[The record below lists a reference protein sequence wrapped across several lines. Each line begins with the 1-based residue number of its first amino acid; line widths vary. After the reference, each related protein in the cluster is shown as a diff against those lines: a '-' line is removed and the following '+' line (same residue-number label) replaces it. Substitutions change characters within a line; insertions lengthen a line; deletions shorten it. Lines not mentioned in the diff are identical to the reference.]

1 MRYKKIIRIFLILLT
16 SMTLISCKDKTSD
29 KGEKLSNTY
38 VINKVYVDG
47 EISTSYYSAYKI
59 EFNEDYTC
67 NVTIYGPAGLEQRKS
82 TYYFDG
88 SFITE
93 KYKNKEYTYILSNDI
108 LIYEE
113 KDMGVKIEFKIYEK
127 EEDKKDQ
134 AVDFNDI
141 LFGDSID
148 ETKIFNYCPAI
159 LVEDDVMHIWYC
171 TNKVSGVIMD
181 HIGYRTGTKTSDGKW
196 KFSEQQ
202 IVLEPTS
209 GTWDGRHTCDPAVI
223 KGEFKMQGETYYYL
237 MSYLGCVTEDYSK
250 NETGIAVSKTPAGP
264 WIKVDSI
271 NPIVPYTDPI
281 IFGSEDKIGNAR
293 NSDTSWGTGMPALIS
308 IDGKGE
314 VLLFFQTSS
323 RGTGIQRWD
332 LSDLD
337 NPKVKYDVT
346 RNNNGILNSQNLKCN
361 VGITDYAYDPVAKR
375 FYVFGVTN
383 EQNPANITETLVN
396 SHCVLAYI
404 DNVESTE
411 DLSDILVSN
420 KYTWTCVGYVGPNET
435 GWDRNHNPGI
445 VRDPYGYIMD
455 SNNIMVVVATGRRDY
470 PNQNIYTYRLHGYIF
485 NLSE

>member
-1 MRYKKIIRIFLILLT
+1 MRFKKIILTILTILMT
-16 SMTLISCKDKTSD
+16 FTLISCKDKNKD
-29 KGEKLSNTY
+29 KGQKLKEIF
-38 VINKVYVDG
+38 VIDKVYVDN
-47 EISTSYYSAYKI
+47 ELSTTYYSAYKI
-59 EFNEDYTC
+59 EFKEDYTC

-93 KYKNKEYTYILSNDI
+93 KYKNKEYTYILNKEV
-108 LIYEE
+108 LTYEE
-113 KDMGVKIEFKIYEK
+113 KDMGVKIIFKKYIP
-127 EEDKKDQ
+127 EEEQKNQ
-134 AVDFNDI
+134 PVDFDSV

-181 HIGYRTGTKTSDGKW
+181 HIGYRTGTKTEDGKW

-202 IVLEPTS
+202 IVLEPTP

-223 KGEFKMQGETYYYL
+223 KGEFKMQGETYNYL

-264 WIKVDSI
+264 WVKVDSI
-271 NPIVPYTDPI
+271 NPIVPYTDPK
-281 IFGSEDKIGNAR
+281 IFGDGSDR
-293 NSDTSWGTGMPALIS
+293 NSYTSWGTGMPALLS
-308 IDGKGE
+308 VDGKGE

-332 LSDLD
+332 LSNLD
-337 NPKVKYDVT
+337 DPKVKYDVT
-346 RNNNGILNSQNLKCN
+346 RNNRGILNSQGQACN
-361 VGITDYAYDPVAKR
+361 VGITDYAYDPVMKR

-383 EQNPANITETLVN
+383 EKNPANITETLVN

-404 DNVESTE
+404 DNVDSTE
-411 DLSDILVSN
+411 KLSEILVSN
-420 KYTWTCVGYVGPNET
+420 EYRWTCVGYVGPSQT

-455 SNNIMVVVATGRRDY
+455 SDNIMVVVATGRRDY
-470 PNQNIYTYRLHGYIF
+470 PNQNIYTYRLHGYTF
-485 NLSE
+485 KLGE